1 MTVGSDDASETP
13 GAERGNAGN
22 NAVHSQAPES
32 MMAAWKRPRLS
43 GATMCSETDVAP
55 ALSPKIVTRSGSP
68 PNAPIDFLTLP
79 ETTLRLPDDVNSRWP
94 LQPCLLLIADLCDGA
109 GMAAGMAYHCS
120 ARVWSWMP

>member
-1 MTVGSDDASETP
+1 MKLLVPGSRQPPKSDSEKGWESTWLK
-13 GAERGNAGN
+13 
-22 NAVHSQAPES
+22 APES

-55 ALSPKIVTRSGSP
+55 ALSPKMVTRSGSP

-79 ETTLRLPDDVNSRWP
+79 AQAVRRCE
-94 LQPCLLLIADLCDGA
+94 LLMPPAMPVCDGA
-109 GMAAGMAYHCS
+109 GMGAGMAYHCS

>member
-1 MTVGSDDASETP
+1 MLSSFGNQSVASCDVRYVHWLTVGSDDASETP
-13 GAERGNAGN
+13 GAERDGAGN

-79 ETTLRLPDDVNSRWP
+79 ETTLRLPDDVNS
-94 LQPCLLLIADLCDGA
+94 
-109 GMAAGMAYHCS
+109 
-120 ARVWSWMP
+120 